1 MRSEFYEHVIISS
14 VAIAVVNYLVVVVA
28 NDCDH
33 EAITFELH
41 AKQKPALAG
50 MCKCQSSKQIPA
62 AQPIAKQQI
71 NAMDSV
77 NIVSSSNYTDER
89 PGVNRGQ

>member
-28 NDCDH
+28 NKRDH
-33 EAITFELH
+33 EAVTFELH

-50 MCKCQSSKQIPA
+50 VASIIEVDTSCTANSEA
-62 AQPIAKQQI
+62 ANQCDGFSEHSEQF
-71 NAMDSV
+71 
-77 NIVSSSNYTDER
+77 
-89 PGVNRGQ
+89 